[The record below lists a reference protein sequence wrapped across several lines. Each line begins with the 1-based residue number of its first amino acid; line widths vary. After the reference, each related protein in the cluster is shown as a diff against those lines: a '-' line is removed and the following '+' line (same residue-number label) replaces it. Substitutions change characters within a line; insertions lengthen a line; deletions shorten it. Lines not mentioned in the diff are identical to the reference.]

1 MSETVPVTPAPAQ
14 VQTIGQP
21 QIDAIKVLINTAH
34 VCQSR
39 GALNLKEAQV
49 VGAAVDKFVLT
60 DDNKAQA
67 EPISRPKVVTEI

>member
-1 MSETVPVTPAPAQ
+1 MSESTPPNPQ

-60 DDNKAQA
+60 DDPKTTPEIKNNKL
-67 EPISRPKVVTEI
+67 VTEI

>member
-1 MSETVPVTPAPAQ
+1 MSDPNATNPQ

-49 VGAAVDKFVLT
+49 VGAAVDKFVMT
-60 DDNKAQA
+60 DDTKAPADTAGKNKA
-67 EPISRPKVVTEI
+67 VTEI

>member
-1 MSETVPVTPAPAQ
+1 MSESTPPTPQA
-14 VQTIGQP
+14 QTIGQP

-60 DDNKAQA
+60 DDAKSAPEGKNNKL
-67 EPISRPKVVTEI
+67 VTEI

>member
-1 MSETVPVTPAPAQ
+1 MSEPSSTNMQ
-14 VQTIGQP
+14 QQTIGQP

-60 DDNKAQA
+60 DDNKN
-67 EPISRPKVVTEI
+67 PTDISNKNKVVTEI

>member
-1 MSETVPVTPAPAQ
+1 MSEATPVTPAPAQ

-60 DDNKAQA
+60 DDKTQ
-67 EPISRPKVVTEI
+67 PDTISRPKVVTEI